1 LIGAGALIWRS
12 ASNADALA
20 GSSACPT
27 ARLPPA
33 LPLGK
38 FLGMGPKFVLASTVK
53 PTDLS
58 LSQLITPDPADQ
70 IRCGEVP
77 LKMIRNVVF
86 SRPRLANGEVK
97 SLALDVQMPA
107 SEVPV
112 PLVIYVTGGGFVA
125 APKETSLDLRT
136 FVAES
141 GFVVA
146 SIQYRTVLDGA
157 TYKGSVADVKAAI
170 RYLRAN
176 AKAYSIDPDHVAVWG
191 QSAGGYLAAMAGV
204 TGNVTA
210 FDQSDDRGPSSSVQ
224 AVVDEFGPAD
234 LGKAAV
240 DFDPSTQAAYA
251 QPDNP
256 IAAFVP
262 GSPGR
267 LVDSP
272 VAAGP
277 ANPASY
283 ISRSTPPF
291 LILHGDDDRLVSPS
305 QTATLH
311 RALRAAGVDSTRY
324 VLHGANH
331 GDMAVMG
338 KPGTGLPWSASQTMG
353 IIVEFLHRTLDPP
366 RP

>member
-1 LIGAGALIWRS
+1 
-12 ASNADALA
+12 
-20 GSSACPT
+20 
-27 ARLPPA
+27 
-33 LPLGK
+33 
-38 FLGMGPKFVLASTVK
+38 M
-53 PTDLS
+53 
-58 LSQLITPDPADQ
+58 
-70 IRCGEVP
+70 
-77 LKMIRNVVF
+77 
-86 SRPRLANGEVK
+86 
-97 SLALDVQMPA
+97 
-107 SEVPV
+107 
-112 PLVIYVTGGGFVA
+112 
-125 APKETSLDLRT
+125 
-136 FVAES
+136 
-141 GFVVA
+141 VA

-157 TYKGSVADVKAAI
+157 TYKDSVADVKAAI

-176 AKAYSIDPDHVAVWG
+176 AKAYGIDPDHVAVWG
-191 QSAGGYLAAMAGV
+191 QSAGSYLAAMAGV

-224 AVVDEFGPAD
+224 AEVDEFGPAD

-251 QPDNP
+251 QPENP
-256 IAAFVP
+256 IAAFVL

-311 RALRAAGVDSTRY
+311 RALQAAGIDSTRY

-331 GDMAVMG
+331 GTWRSWASRARDC
-338 KPGTGLPWSASQTMG
+338 PGRPARPWASSSNSYTGHWIRLCRDAG
-353 IIVEFLHRTLDPP
+353 VVELQAPATDHGTCR
-366 RP
+366 